1 MCRWPARGEWLKPH
15 EAGVPEVLVVTPLG
29 GHAEFL
35 QRLVDR
41 GHEAL
46 WIDEIAFG
54 RIVG

>member
-1 MCRWPARGEWLKPH
+1 M
-15 EAGVPEVLVVTPLG
+15 PEVLVVTPLG